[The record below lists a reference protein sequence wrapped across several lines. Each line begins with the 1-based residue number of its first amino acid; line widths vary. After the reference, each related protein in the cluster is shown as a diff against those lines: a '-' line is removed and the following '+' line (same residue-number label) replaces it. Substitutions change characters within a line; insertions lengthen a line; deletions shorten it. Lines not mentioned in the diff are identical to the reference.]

1 MSTLK
6 SDTLITVGEI
16 LQEAENRLQETGVNT
31 PRLDAE
37 VLLAEAMHTTRTGLM
52 ADAGREVTP
61 VERTAFT
68 AWLERREQREPVAY
82 LLGRKEFWSL
92 DFTVNPDVLIPRP
105 DTECLIEHFLTL
117 VKRDGVEAPRILDVG
132 TGSGI
137 LAIVAARECPT
148 ATVTAMEL
156 SDRALDVAR
165 HNASAHNV
173 LPQIQFVQGDFH
185 REFWEGAPFDYILSN
200 PPYIDYE
207 TYETLAPEIREYEP
221 KQALLAGPDGM
232 DAYRKII
239 PLAAMLLRPG
249 GSLLLEFGNDQGPGV
264 NQLVAENNGFEAI
277 ERASDYTGA
286 ERVLSAKRR
295 AVRG

>member
-6 SDTLITVGEI
+6 SDALITVGEI
-16 LQEAENRLQETGVNT
+16 LQDAENRLREASVNT

-37 VLLAEAMHTTRTGLM
+37 VLLTEAMNTTRTKLM
-52 ADAGREVTP
+52 ADVDREVTP
-61 VERTAFT
+61 VQSMAFE
-68 AWLERREQREPVAY
+68 AMMARREQREPVAY

-92 DFTVNPDVLIPRP
+92 DFTVTPDVLIPRP

-137 LAIVAARECPT
+137 LAIVAARECPA
-148 ATVTAMEL
+148 ATITAMEL
-156 SDRALDVAR
+156 SGRALDVAR

-173 LPQIQFVQGDFH
+173 SAQIQFVQGDFH

-239 PLAAMLLRPG
+239 PLSAMLLRPG
-249 GSLLLEFGNDQGPGV
+249 GSLVLEFGDDQGPEV
-264 NQLVAENNGFEAI
+264 NRLVAENGGFEGI
-277 ERASDYTGA
+277 ERTSDYTGA
-286 ERVLSAKRR
+286 ERVLSARRR